1 MSQILELDNI
11 HFSYRDNPVLRGL
24 HLDVRE
30 GEIMAVVG
38 PNGSGKSTLLKV
50 ISGALKPLSGSV
62 MWGNR
67 DLVSIS
73 PRDRARLVAVVPQ
86 LPHIPE
92 TFTAQEIVLMG
103 RTPYLGLLESESRED
118 LVIVKRS
125 MELTGTWEFADQPMW
140 KLSGGERQRVLIAR
154 ALAQQTPLL
163 LMDEPTA
170 NLDIAYQVTVMETL
184 KVLQKEGGGAILIA
198 IHDLTLAAQYC
209 DYIALLKDGVVYVEG
224 QPEDVLTVANVF
236 EGYSTQVYI
245 LNHPISGKPVVLP
258 GP

>member
-24 HLDVRE
+24 NLDVRE
-30 GEIMAVVG
+30 GEITAVVG

-103 RTPYLGLLESESRED
+103 RTPYLGLLESESMED
-118 LVIVKRS
+118 LEIVKRS

-140 KLSGGERQRVLIAR
+140 KRSGGERQRVLIAR

-224 QPEDVLTVANVF
+224 QPEDVLTGANVF